1 MKRDVE
7 LWKHLKQGDRTAF
20 ETLFR
25 KYHQDLHRFA
35 IRFSGDSQLAEDLI
49 QDLFVNI
56 WQQRVSLGDV
66 RSVRAY
72 LWISLRRALIST
84 QKRRRDR
91 YSTFESG
98 SVSDFN
104 LPVEAFIIE
113 REERDL
119 QERNLER
126 ALQSLTPRQKE
137 VLYLKFYEGMS
148 YKEIGDIMSINYQ
161 VARNYLSGG
170 LKALR
175 KELRPVEQEAI
186 YLLSAISL
194 FCGSLL

>member
-72 LWISLRRALIST
+72 LDLSIQRFIIYT
-84 QKRRRDR
+84 EEKRR
-91 YSTFESG
+91 SIH
-98 SVSDFN
+98 N
-104 LPVEAFIIE
+104 IFISE
-113 REERDL
+113 RL
-119 QERNLER
+119 
-126 ALQSLTPRQKE
+126 
-137 VLYLKFYEGMS
+137 
-148 YKEIGDIMSINYQ
+148 
-161 VARNYLSGG
+161 
-170 LKALR
+170 
-175 KELRPVEQEAI
+175 
-186 YLLSAISL
+186 
-194 FCGSLL
+194 

>member
-49 QDLFVNI
+49 QDLFVHI
-56 WQQRVSLGDV
+56 WQQRESLGDV
-66 RSVRAY
+66 RSARAY

-84 QKRRRDR
+84 LSSRRDR
-91 YSTFESG
+91 YSTFESV
-98 SVSDFN
+98 SVYCLN
-104 LPVEAFIIE
+104 LTVHVFIIE
-113 REERDL
+113 SEEIDL

-126 ALQSLTPRQKE
+126 ALQSLLPR
-137 VLYLKFYEGMS
+137 
-148 YKEIGDIMSINYQ
+148 
-161 VARNYLSGG
+161 
-170 LKALR
+170 
-175 KELRPVEQEAI
+175 
-186 YLLSAISL
+186 
-194 FCGSLL
+194 